1 MHRFIV
7 LGIALSALAT
17 TGLPAA
23 AQPAACDI
31 AQWQQCPDAM
41 RVEPTTSE
49 ELGVGALRYVSN
61 QIIDLSDYKTAQF
74 LQTEVP
80 AHASTQEWHAHEFDA
95 IIVPITGKWRFWW
108 LNRDTGERKNLV
120 FDGAERA
127 YLLIPHGVPHFVD
140 QRASDTGSA
149 VVEYLLSKEVWTAD
163 DFLTHREHIDQPFPP
178 VLPFE

>member
-1 MHRFIV
+1 MHRFV
-7 LGIALSALAT
+7 VFGLALFAMAT
-17 TGLPAA
+17 TGLLAA
-23 AQPAACDI
+23 GQPAACDI

-80 AHASTQEWHAHEFDA
+80 PHASTQEWHAHEFDA
-95 IIVPITGKWRFWW
+95 IIVPVKGKWRFWW
-108 LNRDTGERKNLV
+108 LNRDTGEQKNLV
-120 FDGAERA
+120 FNGAQRA

-140 QRASDTGSA
+140 QRASDTESA
-149 VVEYLLSKEVWTAD
+149 VVEYLLSKEVWTAE
-163 DFLTHREHIDQPFPP
+163 DFLAHREHIDQPFPP